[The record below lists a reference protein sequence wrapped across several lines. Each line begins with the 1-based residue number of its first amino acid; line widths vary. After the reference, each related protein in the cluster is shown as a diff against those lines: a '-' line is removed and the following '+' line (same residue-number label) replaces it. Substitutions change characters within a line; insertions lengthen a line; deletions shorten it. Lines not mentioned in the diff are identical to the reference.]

1 MYKFILTYAAVIM
14 IIVGLPT
21 IVKAADYSIEEV
33 VIHAHIQ
40 EDGSVYVE
48 ETFLYSFTDEFNGII
63 RTLNPKEGTTIRDFE
78 AFENGTPLT
87 IDTKH
92 DIEHYISRHG
102 HNEKIEIDIHYRIDN
117 GMDFY
122 EDMAEFYWPF
132 FDSTNESTYEDLTI
146 AIYPPDKSA
155 NTLAIGYDEGENTE
169 IIQEDG
175 SVIFSM
181 GEVKSGR
188 NGDVRV
194 AFDKGLFPG
203 VSVTK
208 EGFLEKDIRSEQ
220 EGRADEAATYAAR
233 QQIIKHTAFI
243 ALPIIG
249 LIYFIVILNV
259 IKGNHHRK
267 QAVNYL
273 QNNNEIPETDM
284 TMPETIVFYNRYAV
298 TAEVL
303 TASLLDLVR
312 LKKVEQLESNTFRLK
327 DRTDLEE
334 DEKILVS
341 WLFDDI
347 GDGEIFKLADF
358 NAYYTVED
366 NGTHF
371 EKKQTSWTQAI
382 VNKLKDK
389 KLTVKM
395 GKLRSLLA
403 VSSLLPI
410 GLAIACLMY
419 KLIFPS
425 ISAVVISLFIL
436 GFTIFYTPKTEK
448 GWYVHL
454 AWDRFYNHLSQMN
467 TQDWKKWPQEKQMKA
482 FVFGLGVHNH
492 SVEKIAKE
500 IQSYLDNINQLPL
513 NGPSSDISN
522 GVVTFMLVGMAINK
536 DFKRTVSA
544 NESAGLDS
552 NGNNSIG
559 GGTGVGGGGGGSGA
573 F

>member
-1 MYKFILTYAAVIM
+1 MLTYTAVIM

-21 IVKAADYSIEEV
+21 SVKAADYSIEEV
-33 VIHAHIQ
+33 VIHAYIQ

-63 RTLNPKEGTTIRDFE
+63 RTLNPKEGATIHDVE

-92 DIEHYISRHG
+92 EIEHYISRQG
-102 HNEKIEIDIHYRIDN
+102 HNETIEINIHYRIDN

-175 SVIFSM
+175 SVIFGM

-194 AFDKGLFPG
+194 AFNRVLFPA
-203 VSVTK
+203 VSVTQ
-208 EGFLEKDIRSEQ
+208 EGFLETDLLTEQ
-220 EGRADEAATYAAR
+220 EERANEAATYAAQ
-233 QQIIKHTAFI
+233 QQIVKHTALI

-249 LIYFIVILNV
+249 VIYFIVILYV

-267 QAVNYL
+267 QAVTYL
-273 QNNNEIPETDM
+273 QDNNEIPETDM
-284 TMPETIVFYNRYAV
+284 TMPETIVYYNRYAV

-312 LKKVEQLESNTFRLK
+312 LKKVEQLEGDTFRLI

-334 DEKILVS
+334 HEKILAS

-347 GDGEIFKLADF
+347 GDGEIFKLADL

-366 NGTHF
+366 NGIHF

-382 VNKLKDK
+382 VNKLNEK

-410 GLAIACLMY
+410 GLAIVCIVY
-419 KLIFPS
+419 KLVVPS
-425 ISAVVISLFIL
+425 ISAVMISLFIL
-436 GFTIFYTPKTEK
+436 GFTILYTPKTEK

-454 AWDRFYNHLSQMN
+454 AWDRFYHHLSQMN

-500 IQSYLDNINQLPL
+500 IQSHLDTVNQLSL
-513 NGPSSDISN
+513 NGPSSEISN
-522 GVVTFMLVGMAINK
+522 GVVTFMLMGMAINK

-544 NESAGLDS
+544 NESAVLDS
-552 NGNNSIG
+552 NGNSSIG